1 MVSLQALAAA
11 PAQQDERI
19 ETVDVYI
26 QERMAALGAPGAA
39 VAVVR
44 DGEVVHLA
52 GYGVA
57 NPAGR
62 IWCSSWPMRPAA
74 RPETPVSISS

>member
-1 MVSLQALAAA
+1 MRLRRASLFLPFIMVSLQALAAA

-44 DGEVVHLA
+44 DGEVAVSYTHLTLPT
-52 GYGVA
+52 GDLV
-57 NPAGR
+57 
-62 IWCSSWPMRPAA
+62 
-74 RPETPVSISS
+74 